1 MILVAVCCAALS
13 GWLWVSPG
21 RGRRRGQ
28 PSVPARAAD
37 PLHLS
42 LLVESAT
49 ARACICVV
57 AGCFLGQLLGGT
69 IGAVAGA
76 PAGLALSLWV
86 GRLEPP
92 SVARA
97 REEVDRDLP
106 LALELLAA
114 CASVGRAPQESLP
127 VVATAVGGALGRR
140 LDEVTM
146 RLALGADP
154 VAEWRRVSR
163 DRQLGG
169 LGRTMLRSAEYGAP
183 LADGLTR
190 LAEDRR
196 RERRT
201 QTQMRA
207 RSVGVKAAGPLAACF
222 LPAFMLIGVVPT
234 VAGSFAHLFG

>member
-1 MILVAVCCAALS
+1 MLVFALCCAAAS
-13 GWLWVSPG
+13 GWLWVNPG
-21 RGRRRGQ
+21 RGRRRSQ
-28 PSVPARAAD
+28 SAVAARATGPP
-37 PLHLS
+37 PLS
-42 LLVESAT
+42 VLVESAT
-49 ARACICVV
+49 ARACLCVV
-57 AGCFLGQLLGGT
+57 AVGLLGQLLDGT
-69 IGAVAGA
+69 LGVVVGA
-76 PAGLALSLWV
+76 PAGLVLSLWV

-97 REEVDRDLP
+97 REEVDRDFP
-106 LALELLAA
+106 LVLELLAA

-127 VVATAVGGALGRR
+127 VVGRAVGGALGRR

-163 DRQLGG
+163 DPQLCE

-190 LAEDRR
+190 LAQDRR